1 MQFFKLVFFYV
12 LSVSLFPLESG
23 HNQDTEHCVWLTKPG
38 DRLGDYLLHY
48 IKAKW
53 VSNKNQLP
61 LFLGAS
67 KYYVCLELSDEEV
80 FLFSNPCNEN
90 RVVIKNIDE
99 NLDIYNLKENTSFI
113 VKHNNKNILYE
124 DISFTKGDKEFY
136 SLIKKMVTPAID
148 LKTVKP
154 NKDVLSVAIHIRTG
168 KGYDN
173 PLLSEQYFTLFPG
186 LKRKYVNVR
195 SMIMC
200 ADTFHPDRFPP
211 EIFYCKA
218 LQHLSE
224 KLGHP
229 PLYVYLFT
237 DDQNPKELKKRI
249 EEYVGLGNITFDSR
263 EDSGEE
269 IVDVLADFFSIQNFN
284 YLIRS
289 LGSHFAIAAD
299 YLSDHDLVI
308 TSKQRHWEKDCLGKF
323 YLIVD
328 SINIREGNK
337 EEEVLLKY

>member
-1 MQFFKLVFFYV
+1 MSLMTEVLIKTIYLMILSLT
-12 LSVSLFPLESG
+12 LSVGYAGNCQDDCGYDCCDPCGCDECCDPCGCDECCDPCGCDECCCEPCDFVPPCPPEDCAYNAPFIVDVCSCWDIYLTGTFIYWEALE
-23 HNQDTEHCVWLTKPG
+23 N
-38 DRLGDYLLHY
+38 
-48 IKAKW
+48 
-53 VSNKNQLP
+53 
-61 LFLGAS
+61 
-67 KYYVCLELSDEEV
+67 
-80 FLFSNPCNEN
+80 
-90 RVVIKNIDE
+90 
-99 NLDIYNLKENTSFI
+99 NLDI
-113 VKHNNKNILYE
+113 
-124 DISFTKGDKEFY
+124 
-136 SLIKKMVTPAID
+136 A
-148 LKTVKP
+148 
-154 NKDVLSVAIHIRTG
+154 A
-168 KGYDN
+168 
-173 PLLSEQYFTLFPG
+173 
-186 LKRKYVNVR
+186 
-195 SMIMC
+195 
-200 ADTFHPDRFPP
+200 
-211 EIFYCKA
+211 
-218 LQHLSE
+218 LSE